1 MVHKVLFV
9 LVKIFFFLM
18 FIGTVLNAKEKPID
32 AYGKYVSEIV
42 RDFAQDMKSKYD
54 IHCIGSGGSMHKDIE
69 KIQIIFHAKRTASI
83 DEARKIEVDAI
94 EQLLV
99 MINNHEKIRPYLR
112 EYPFDSSRVGVSISF
127 YTKNNE
133 RPLDGSVSHVT
144 MARQK
149 IFYDA
154 SEMRMVQPKKIIDAR
169 MDKTKDLDDLLCEDK
184 DCPYKSRAPRP
195 MHYFVPLLEE
205 PYEEALKIVQD
216 TSGQ

>member
-1 MVHKVLFV
+1 MKYRTLSQLTQSIFLILI
-9 LVKIFFFLM
+9 LVSTLD
-18 FIGTVLNAKEKPID
+18 AKEKPID

-54 IHCIGSGGSMHKDIE
+54 IHCIGSGGSMHKDVE
-69 KIQIIFHAKRTASI
+69 KIQIIFHAQRTASI

-154 SEMRMVQPKKIIDAR
+154 SETRMEKPAEIVDAR
-169 MDKTKDLDDLLCEDK
+169 MDKTENLDDLLCGDK
-184 DCPYKSRAPRP
+184 NCPYKSRDPRP
-195 MHYFVPLLEE
+195 MH
-205 PYEEALKIVQD
+205 
-216 TSGQ
+216 